1 MGSESQDGG
10 QSRSSQE
17 SRVKE
22 IMKDPKTTA
31 LDYLCGI
38 LDTPPDSTWDFV
50 QQRYLTPLNTLLF
63 LYNLNA
69 NPPEYCPQAVPRIF
83 FHPAGQ
89 SHPEKATPELLRFR
103 DIACFLGAKNRPA
116 TRGRSGAVIR
126 TSRPGA
132 FGITASLSL
141 ETPGKFSPLGF
152 RFFYAG
158 ETRGE

>member
-1 MGSESQDGG
+1 
-10 QSRSSQE
+10 
-17 SRVKE
+17 
-22 IMKDPKTTA
+22 MKDPKTKA
-31 LDYLCGI
+31 LDYFYSI
-38 LDTPPDSTWDFV
+38 LDAPPDFTWDMV
-50 QQRYLTPLNTLLF
+50 KQRYRTPLNTLLF

-83 FHPAGQ
+83 LHPAGQ
-89 SHPEKATPELLRFR
+89 SHPEKATPELLRLR

-126 TSRPGA
+126 TWRPGA
-132 FGITASLSL
+132 IGITASLPL
-141 ETPGKFSPLGF
+141 ENPGEFSPLGF